1 MLHKNKITLYAFV
14 LFLFGFILLTLSSI
28 LQAQTNAGEKVG
40 DELTINGSRY
50 WTGHYTDKQITD
62 SSGLVREKLSEFE
75 KDVSTEFTKLTE
87 DGIQKTSKI
96 DEIEQQLKNI
106 FRDGSTRSDEI
117 DALQERIKMLEDRL
131 AKENGKAHEIRPDM
145 SQRPLEPRG
154 HIKPNQPPNEN
165 PQGFS
170 SGEIYEEEPYN
181 DPYDPKKCTGQ
192 DGYTIVDC

>member
-50 WTGHYTDKQITD
+50 WTGDFTSKLINR
-62 SSGLVREKLSEFE
+62 SILPLWEKLSEVE

-131 AKENGKAHEIRPDM
+131 AKENGKAHEIRPDVTKKM
-145 SQRPLEPRG
+145 HEFYIEP
-154 HIKPNQPPNEN
+154 NLPPNES

-170 SGEIYEEEPYN
+170 SGYN
-181 DPYDPKKCTGQ
+181 VDGRPDSDPYYKKCGQ
-192 DGYTIVDC
+192 EGTADC